1 MLVQVRVQPRAR
13 RASLGGL
20 RHGPD
25 GPRLMISVTTPP
37 EDGRATAAA
46 CAALATALGLPPSRV
61 TLAQGPTSRE
71 KTLRVTAP
79 PEALRPRLE
88 TLA

>member
-25 GPRLMISVTTPP
+25 GLRLMISVTTPP
-37 EDGRATAAA
+37 EDGRATEAA
-46 CAALATALGLPPSRV
+46 CAALATALSLPPSRV

-71 KTLRVTAP
+71 KTLRVAAP
-79 PEALRPRLE
+79 PETLRPRLE

>member
-25 GPRLMISVTTPP
+25 GPRLMISVTAPP
-37 EDGRATAAA
+37 EEGRATEAA

-61 TLAQGPTSRE
+61 TLAQGPASRE
-71 KTLRVTAP
+71 KTLRVAAP
-79 PEALRPRLE
+79 PETLRPRLE
-88 TLA
+88 RLA